1 LVIIQTSAV
10 GMILVAVVVM
20 IMAAA
25 VTLVVGVILAVS

>member
-1 LVIIQTSAV
+1 LAV